1 MTIISTFPSRGSK
14 GGAGE
19 NTPEQHRMI
28 FRGKNLGVAPTPT
41 QLAAIRDGSFNDLY
55 IGDYWFNGGITYRI
69 ADMNYLINSGSV
81 NMTTPHLII
90 VPDESMMSSKMNDTN
105 TTTTG
110 YYGSYMRQTTIPT
123 INTILEGVFG
133 SALLTFEVMLTNAS
147 SGGRPTG
154 GSWYDAKADIMQET
168 QVYGGTI
175 LAQHS
180 DGVNIP
186 YVYTIN
192 KQQFALFQIV
202 PKFVNPGRY
211 NYWLQDILSASSF
224 ASVSSYGRAIISGA
238 SSSFGVRPWFAL
250 G

>member
-1 MTIISTFPSRGSK
+1 MTIISTFPS
-14 GGAGE
+14 GASE
-19 NTPEQHRMI
+19 TTPEQHRMI
-28 FRGKNLGVAPTPT
+28 FRGKNLGIAPTPT

-55 IGDYWFNGGITYRI
+55 IGDYWINGGITYRI

-81 NMTTPHLII
+81 NMTKPHLII
-90 VPDESMMSSKMNDTN
+90 VPDESMMSSKMNDSN

-110 YYGSYMRQTTIPT
+110 YYGSYMRQTTIPI
-123 INTILEGVFG
+123 INATLEGIFG
-133 SALLTFEVMLTNAS
+133 SALLTYKVLLTNAS
-147 SGGRPTG
+147 SEGRPTG

-168 QVYGGTI
+168 QVYGGNI

-211 NYWLQDILSASSF
+211 SYWLQDIISASYF
-224 ASVSSYGRAIISGA
+224 AFVNNLGLAVYFNA
-238 SSSFGVRPWFAL
+238 SSSYGVRPWFAL

>member
-1 MTIISTFPSRGSK
+1 MTIISSFPGGGS
-14 GGAGE
+14 E
-19 NTPEQHRMI
+19 TTPEQHRMI
-28 FRGKNLGVAPTPT
+28 FGGKNLGATPTPI

-55 IGDYWFNGGITYRI
+55 IGDYWLNGGITYRI

-81 NMTTPHLII
+81 SMTTPHLII
-90 VPDESMMSSKMNDTN
+90 VPDESMMSSEMNDSN
-105 TTTTG
+105 TTETG
-110 YYGSYMRQTTIPT
+110 YYGSYMRQTTIPI
-123 INTILEGVFG
+123 INATLEGIFG
-133 SALLTFEVMLTNAS
+133 SALLTYKVLLTNAS

-168 QVYGGTI
+168 QVYGGNI

-211 NYWLQDILSASSF
+211 YYWLQDILSASLF
-224 ASVSSYGRAIISGA
+224 AYVNYSGAAISNSA
-238 SSSFGVRPWFAL
+238 SSSLGVRPWFAL